1 MLESPYRI
9 VTSPRTA
16 SRLATM
22 AVVRSVA
29 LLVWVAIGAPA
40 CQSNSPSEPT
50 PTPPTPPPIPTSA
63 VLVGAG
69 DIADCTKTAVTET
82 AKLLDSISGVVF
94 TLGDNVYDTGTM
106 ANYVGCYGPN
116 WGRHLSRTKPAIGNH
131 DWNGSSLADYFR
143 YFGSTGAAGPDGQ
156 GYYSYEAGSWHVLVL
171 NSEIPIGVGSAQL
184 MWAQADLDASKA
196 QCTLAYWHHPLFTSA
211 QNGPQAFVKDLWRV
225 LYQYNVD
232 VVMNGHD
239 HVYERF
245 GPQDPD
251 GRADVPR
258 GIRQF
263 TAGTGGST
271 LYAFGPLRA
280 NSQAHSATHG
290 VLKLDLQGNFY
301 TWQFI
306 PIAGQS
312 YSDSGSGTC
321 H

>member
-1 MLESPYRI
+1 
-9 VTSPRTA
+9 
-16 SRLATM
+16 
-22 AVVRSVA
+22 
-29 LLVWVAIGAPA
+29 
-40 CQSNSPSEPT
+40 
-50 PTPPTPPPIPTSA
+50 

-82 AKLLDSISGVVF
+82 AKLLDSMSGVVF

-116 WGRHLSRTKPAIGNH
+116 WGRHLSRTKPAVGNH
-131 DWNGSSLADYFR
+131 DWNGSSLSAYYS
-143 YFGSTGAAGPDGQ
+143 YFGATGAAGPDGQ

-171 NSEIPIGVGSAQL
+171 NSEIPISAGSAQL
-184 MWAQADLDASKA
+184 MWAQSDLEASKA
-196 QCTLAYWHHPLFTSA
+196 QCTIAYWHHPLFSSA
-211 QNGPQAFVKDLWRV
+211 QNGPQPFVKDLWRM

-245 GPQDPD
+245 DLQNPD
-251 GRADVPR
+251 GARDSAR

>member
-1 MLESPYRI
+1 
-9 VTSPRTA
+9 
-16 SRLATM
+16 
-22 AVVRSVA
+22 
-29 LLVWVAIGAPA
+29 
-40 CQSNSPSEPT
+40 
-50 PTPPTPPPIPTSA
+50 